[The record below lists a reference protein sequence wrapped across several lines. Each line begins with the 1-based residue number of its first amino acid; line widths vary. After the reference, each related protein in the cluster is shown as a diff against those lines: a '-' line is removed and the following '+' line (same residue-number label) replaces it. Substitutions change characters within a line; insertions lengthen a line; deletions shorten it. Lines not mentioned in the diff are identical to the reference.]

1 MSTVYS
7 EIEALFTSGVSEEYL
22 GEDVKLV
29 EHMLQC
35 AALAREAGATDELV
49 VASLLHDIGHLL
61 IPSSVEDYDS
71 GVDAHHDEV
80 GAAWV
85 AERFPESVSEPVR
98 LHVEAKQ
105 YLVATNPSYLAKLS
119 IASQKT
125 LEMQGG
131 VFSAEAAEQFIKQ
144 PWAKEGVQL
153 RIWDDDGKVRNKDV
167 PGLGAYREAIV
178 KLAG

>member
-71 GVDAHHDEV
+71 GVVEID
-80 GAAWV
+80 GA
-85 AERFPESVSEPVR
+85 PVSYTH
-98 LHVEAKQ
+98 L
-105 YLVATNPSYLAKLS
+105 
-119 IASQKT
+119 T
-125 LEMQGG
+125 LPT
-131 VFSAEAAEQFIKQ
+131 K
-144 PWAKEGVQL
+144 
-153 RIWDDDGKVRNKDV
+153 RIV
-167 PGLGAYREAIV
+167 
-178 KLAG
+178 

>member
-1 MSTVYS
+1 MSQVYS
-7 EIEALFTSGVSEEYL
+7 EIEELFTSGVSEEYL

-35 AALAREAGATDELV
+35 AALAREAGVSDELV

-61 IPSSVEDYDS
+61 IPSSATDYDS

-85 AERFPESVSEPVR
+85 ADRFPEAVSEPVR

-105 YLVATNPSYLAKLS
+105 YLVATDAGYLAKLS
-119 IASQKT
+119 EASRRT

-131 VFSAEAAEQFIKQ
+131 VFSKEQAESFISQ
-144 PWAKEGVQL
+144 PWAREGVQL
-153 RIWDDDGKVRNKDV
+153 RIWDDLGKVRGKVV
-167 PGLGAYREAIV
+167 PELGTYREAIV

>member
-1 MSTVYS
+1 MNQVYY

-35 AALAREAGATDELV
+35 AALAREAGASDELV

-61 IPSSVEDYDS
+61 IPSSVDDYDS

-80 GAAWV
+80 GASWV
-85 AERFPESVSEPVR
+85 ADRFPSAVSEPVR

-105 YLVATNPSYLAKLS
+105 YLVATDPEYLSLLS
-119 IASQKT
+119 EASRKT

-131 VFSAEAAEQFIKQ
+131 VFTQAQAETFISQ
-144 PWAKEGVQL
+144 PWARDGVQL
-153 RIWDDDGKVRNKDV
+153 RVWDDLGKVRNKVV
-167 PGLGAYREAIV
+167 PGLGAYQEAIV
-178 KLAG
+178 KLGG